1 MPDEPLV
8 LPTHVEFEPGNF
20 KPVLSCTH
28 DEAHRRRDGVHMTR
42 AHEYRQLAEGLSR
55 LASQSPPE
63 QGGESAPPA
72 EQPRV
77 RYAEPSSDPPPVK
90 RLYLVT
96 PENPTDDSV

>member
-1 MPDEPLV
+1 MPDEPFV

-28 DEAHRRRDGVHMTR
+28 DELIDAAMEYMTR

-72 EQPRV
+72 EQSRV
-77 RYAEPSSDPPPVK
+77 HYAEPASDPPQVK

>member
-1 MPDEPLV
+1 VPDEPLV

-28 DEAHRRRDGVHMTR
+28 DELIDAAMEYMTR
-42 AHEYRQLAEGLSR
+42 AHDYRQLAEGLSK
-55 LASQSPPE
+55 LASQSAPE
-63 QGGESAPPA
+63 QAGESAPPA

-77 RYAEPSSDPPPVK
+77 RYAEPASDPPPVK

>member
-28 DEAHRRRDGVHMTR
+28 DELIDAAMEYMTR

-77 RYAEPSSDPPPVK
+77 RYAEPASDPPPVK
-90 RLYLVT
+90 RLYLVRF
-96 PENPTDDSV
+96 EDPTDTSV